1 VRRIGLANWITI
13 IRMTLIPVFLVV
25 LLGQFGPSET
35 WSDWR
40 PWLAAAVF
48 TVLAATDAV
57 DGYVARSRN
66 EVTTFGKFID
76 PMADKLLVTAAL
88 VGLVELGSLP
98 GWVAIV
104 IIGRELVVSG
114 LRMVAV
120 AEGVVIAASPW
131 GKVKTVFQII
141 ALVMFILKSA
151 PLFLPIRALFDT
163 AAWVVMASA
172 LALTVWSA
180 ANYFYHAREVIAGPW
195 SGPGGVRPDT
205 GESAREA
212 S

>member
-1 VRRIGLANWITI
+1 VRKLGVANWITL
-13 IRMTLIPVFLVV
+13 IRMTFIPVFLVV
-25 LLGQFGPSET
+25 LLSPLSVE
-35 WSDWR
+35 WR
-40 PWLAAAVF
+40 EWQPWLAAAVF

-76 PMADKLLVTAAL
+76 PLADKLLVTAAL
-88 VGLVELGSLP
+88 VGLVQLGSLP

-131 GKVKTVFQII
+131 GKVKTVFQVI

-151 PLFLPIRALFDT
+151 QAFATYAGAFYVASWI
-163 AAWVVMASA
+163 VMSLA

-180 ANYFYHAREVIAGPW
+180 ADYFYHAREVIAGPW
-195 SGPGGVRPDT
+195 TGDHPG
-205 GESAREA
+205 SAGDD

>member
-1 VRRIGLANWITI
+1 MRKLGLANWITLV
-13 IRMTLIPVFLVV
+13 RMTFIPVFLVV
-25 LLGQFGPSET
+25 LLGQFGERAAWNS
-35 WSDWR
+35 WR

-76 PMADKLLVTAAL
+76 PLADKLLVTAAL
-88 VGLVELGSLP
+88 VGLVELAALP

-104 IIGRELVVSG
+104 IIGRELVISG

-120 AEGVVIAASPW
+120 AEGVVIAASHW

-141 ALVMFILKSA
+141 AIIMFILRGA
-151 PLFLPIRALFDT
+151 PIFAPVSALFTTT
-163 AAWVVMASA
+163 AWIVMLVA
-172 LALTVWSA
+172 LALTIWSA
-180 ANYFYHAREVIAGPW
+180 AVYFYHAREVIAGPW
-195 SGPGGVRPDT
+195 SGAAAQGGSGRK
-205 GESAREA
+205 AR
-212 S
+212 

>member
-1 VRRIGLANWITI
+1 VRKLGLANLITLL
-13 IRMTLIPVFLVV
+13 RMTFIPVFLVL
-25 LLGQFGPSET
+25 LLGEFGSRAGG
-35 WSDWR
+35 WDDWR

-57 DGYVARSRN
+57 DGSVARSRN

-76 PMADKLLVTAAL
+76 PLADKLLVTAAL
-88 VGLVELGSLP
+88 VGLVQLGSLP

-104 IIGRELVVSG
+104 IIGRELIVSG

-120 AEGVVIAASPW
+120 AEGVVIAASSW
-131 GKVKTVFQII
+131 GKVKTVFQVI

-151 PLFLPIRALFDT
+151 PVFASWSALAD
-163 AAWVVMASA
+163 AASWTVMVVA

-180 ANYFYHAREVIAGPW
+180 ADYFYHARQVIAGPW
-195 SGPGGVRPDT
+195 SGGEPDRPAE
-205 GESAREA
+205 GRP
-212 S
+212 

>member
-1 VRRIGLANWITI
+1 VRKFGLANWITI
-13 IRMTLIPVFLVV
+13 IRMTFIPVFLVV
-25 LLGQFGPSET
+25 LLGQFGEPAT

-57 DGYVARSRN
+57 DGYVARTRN

-76 PMADKLLVTAAL
+76 PLADKLLVTAAL
-88 VGLVELGSLP
+88 VGLVELDSLP

-151 PLFLPIRALFDT
+151 PLFAPWYGLFDI
-163 AAWVVMASA
+163 AAWVVMAIA

-180 ANYFYHAREVIAGPW
+180 ADYFYRARNVIAGPW
-195 SGPGGVRPDT
+195 STGASSGEGGDDRS
-205 GESAREA
+205 GS
-212 S
+212 

>member
-1 VRRIGLANWITI
+1 MRKLGVANWITL

-25 LLGQFGPSET
+25 LLGQYAAD

-57 DGYVARSRN
+57 DGYVARTRN

-76 PMADKLLVTAAL
+76 PLADKLLVTAAL
-88 VGLVELGSLP
+88 VGLVQLGSLP

-120 AEGVVIAASPW
+120 AEGVTWPRIGDAW
-131 GKVKTVFQII
+131 GAVNERLHSRDP
-141 ALVMFILKSA
+141 A
-151 PLFLPIRALFDT
+151 
-163 AAWVVMASA
+163 
-172 LALTVWSA
+172 
-180 ANYFYHAREVIAGPW
+180 
-195 SGPGGVRPDT
+195 
-205 GESAREA
+205 
-212 S
+212 

>member
-1 VRRIGLANWITI
+1 VRKFGLANWITI
-13 IRMTLIPVFLVV
+13 IRMTFIPVFLVV
-25 LLGQFGPSET
+25 LLGRFGEQAT
-35 WSDWR
+35 WNDWR

-57 DGYVARSRN
+57 DGYVARTRN

-76 PMADKLLVTAAL
+76 PLADKLLVTAAL

-131 GKVKTVFQII
+131 GKVKTVFQIV

-151 PLFLPIRALFDT
+151 PLFAPWYVLVDG
-163 AAWVVMASA
+163 AAWLVMAIA
-172 LALTVWSA
+172 LTLTVWSA
-180 ANYFYHAREVIAGPW
+180 ADYFYRARTVIAGPW
-195 SGPGGVRPDT
+195 NPSAPAPDAGGSDRSG
-205 GESAREA
+205 S
-212 S
+212 